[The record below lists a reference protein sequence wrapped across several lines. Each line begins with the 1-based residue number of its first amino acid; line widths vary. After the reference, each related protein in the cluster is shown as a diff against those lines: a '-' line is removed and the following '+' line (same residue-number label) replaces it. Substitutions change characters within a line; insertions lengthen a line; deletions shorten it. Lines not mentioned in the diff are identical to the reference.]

1 MNLNYKK
8 DIHGKEIL
16 CTEEGN
22 HQIMM
27 EWEKPYMEKSIEI
40 LAPFGK
46 VLEIGFGMGYSAT
59 KICSFPDVKEY
70 NVIECSP
77 VVWKKFEEFKE
88 EQLSLRPD
96 LNVTIIKG
104 RWEDVLLTLDTYDC
118 IYFDDYVLDES
129 PSAYMYVLSRMK
141 TFVYKV
147 LKYHTKKGSKISFYS
162 TSSDYNIYKQLN
174 CISIQVYEYNIKI
187 PENCKYAKGDK
198 MYIPIFTKI
207 EEADSDIKDKLL
219 PKQISQP
226 EEIKDNLKKEID
238 RQSKYK
244 KLFEDI
250 KSRGPSCDLIVID
263 NFYNNPYDTRNY
275 ILTQDFLVRGNYPGQ
290 RTISYANEHLKDI
303 IQKYIE
309 PFGGKIIDFPMP
321 KEDGSDSSGIYNG
334 SFQFTTSRDRSW
346 VHIDGYNN
354 WAGVLYMT
362 PNAPLTS
369 GTYFY
374 KFHDGTTCKRDME
387 ILENKDE
394 IDKYSQD
401 LTKWKKV
408 DQVGNIFNR
417 LILFNSNRFHMSM
430 DYFGDSKENGRLFQ
444 VFFFSTE
451 R

>member
-1 MNLNYKK
+1 
-8 DIHGKEIL
+8 
-16 CTEEGN
+16 
-22 HQIMM
+22 M
-27 EWEKPYMEKSIEI
+27 E
-40 LAPFGK
+40 
-46 VLEIGFGMGYSAT
+46 
-59 KICSFPDVKEY
+59 
-70 NVIECSP
+70 NV
-77 VVWKKFEEFKE
+77 FF
-88 EQLSLRPD
+88 
-96 LNVTIIKG
+96 
-104 RWEDVLLTLDTYDC
+104 LTLRT
-118 IYFDDYVLDES
+118 
-129 PSAYMYVLSRMK
+129 LS
-141 TFVYKV
+141 
-147 LKYHTKKGSKISFYS
+147 
-162 TSSDYNIYKQLN
+162 SSNYPK
-174 CISIQVYEYNIKI
+174 VYEYNIKI

-387 ILENKDE
+387 LLEK
-394 IDKYSQD
+394 IT
-401 LTKWKKV
+401 LKV
-408 DQVGNIFNR
+408 FT
-417 LILFNSNRFHMSM
+417 LF
-430 DYFGDSKENGRLFQ
+430 
-444 VFFFSTE
+444 
-451 R
+451 